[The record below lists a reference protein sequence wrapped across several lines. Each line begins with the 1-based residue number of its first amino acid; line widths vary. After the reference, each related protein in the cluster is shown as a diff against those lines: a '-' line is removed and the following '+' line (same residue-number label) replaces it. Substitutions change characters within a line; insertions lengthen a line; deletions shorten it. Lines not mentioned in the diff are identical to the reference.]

1 MAANLPCRGFA
12 KRFLS
17 FVSSSTRNPAFS
29 PSRISARRAVHVSVY
44 DKNPEE
50 HVHHPSIVP
59 DEVIQ
64 NQSAKYWTPHP
75 QTGVFGPPTNHT
87 LTAADFHTLAAGAGH
102 SVLELKAFFRPLEDL
117 EKPPHS
123 AF

>member
-1 MAANLPCRGFA
+1 MAANLQCRGIA
-12 KRFLS
+12 KQFLS
-17 FVSSSTRNPAFS
+17 IVSSSTRKAAPS
-29 PSRISARRAVHVSVY
+29 PSLISHRRAVHMSMY

-50 HVHHPSIVP
+50 HVHYPSIVP

-87 LTAADFHTLAAGAGH
+87 LTAADFHTVASSAGH
-102 SVLELKAFFRPLEDL
+102 SVLEMKAFFRPLEDL

>member
-1 MAANLPCRGFA
+1 MAANLQCRGIA

-17 FVSSSTRNPAFS
+17 IVGSSTRNAAPS
-29 PSRISARRAVHVSVY
+29 PSLISSRRAVHVSVY

-50 HVHHPSIVP
+50 HVHYPSIVP

-75 QTGVFGPPTNHT
+75 QTGVFGPPANHT
-87 LTAADFHTLAAGAGH
+87 HTATDFHTGAAH
-102 SVLELKAFFRPLEDL
+102 SVLELKAFFSPLEDL
-117 EKPPHS
+117 EKPPQS

>member
-1 MAANLPCRGFA
+1 MAANLQCRGIA

-17 FVSSSTRNPAFS
+17 IVGSSTRNTTAPS
-29 PSRISARRAVHVSVY
+29 PSLISARRAMHVSVY

-50 HVHHPSIVP
+50 HVHYPSIVP

-75 QTGVFGPPTNHT
+75 QTGVFGPPANHT
-87 LTAADFHTLAAGAGH
+87 LTATDFHTVAAGH